1 MKKKRNIEK
10 IYYWIDVIKTT
21 RLRSITFVMLLVILI
36 SAIGGYYFEERINDL
51 FEGIYWAVVTIA
63 TVGYGDIS
71 PVTVPGRLVSIGL
84 IFSGMV
90 ILALFSG
97 TISSILVEKRIREGQ
112 GLSSVNFKKHII
124 IAGWNWNAENL
135 LEILFKNL
143 DDTEIVM
150 VNDLKPEEATI
161 VLDKF
166 KKYDLR
172 FIHGD
177 FTNLQVLERAAVAD
191 SKYVMIL
198 PDSSFGLKQ
207 NIDEKTIFAVM
218 TIKAVSEKIKVYAQ
232 LLDKDKIP
240 YLDRAKA
247 DGYFLSDKHMPYF
260 MAANILS
267 PGLND
272 VLDSLL
278 NYENNTLLQIVDIPD
293 EFVGKSFGELSC
305 YYRKESC
312 SILIALV
319 QLYDVLKM
327 KNIDSKDTT
336 SIDAFIKRKF
346 EEAGRLVK
354 DLSKKKIVINPADD
368 YLIAENEH
376 AVVITCKK

>member
-1 MKKKRNIEK
+1 MRKKSSLER
-10 IYYWIDVIKTT
+10 IYYWLDVVRTT
-21 RLRSITFVMLLVILI
+21 HLRAIVSIMLAVVLI
-36 SAIGGYYFEERINDL
+36 SAFAGYYFESEIHSL
-51 FEGIYWAVVTIA
+51 FDGIYWAVVTIG

-71 PVTVPGRLVSIGL
+71 PVTVPGRLVSIAL
-84 IFSGMV
+84 ICSGMV
-90 ILALFSG
+90 LLALFSG

-112 GLSSVNFKKHII
+112 GLSSVNYKKHII

-135 LEILFKNL
+135 LEILFNNL
-143 DDTEIVM
+143 ADTDIVI
-150 VNDLKPEEATI
+150 VNDLKPEEATV

-172 FIHGD
+172 FVRGD
-177 FTNLQVLERAAVAD
+177 FTNLQVLERAGVND
-191 SKYVMIL
+191 CRYVMIL
-198 PDSSFGLKQ
+198 PDSSSGLRQ

-232 LLDKDKIP
+232 LLDQEKVA
-240 YLDRAKA
+240 YLERAKA

-278 NYENNTLLQIVDIPD
+278 NYENENLLQVVEIPAK
-293 EFVGKSFGELSC
+293 FTGQTFLELSRH
-305 YYRKESC
+305 YREESG
-312 SILIALV
+312 SILFALV
-319 QLYDVLKM
+319 QLQDVLKM
-327 KNIDSKDTT
+327 KNIDAKDTT

-346 EEAGRLVK
+346 EESGRLVK
-354 DLSKKKIVINPADD
+354 DLSKKKILINPADD
-368 YLIAENEH
+368 YLIAENER
-376 AVVITCKK
+376 AVIITCKK